1 MHQTASIVLG
11 PKNALRQ
18 LCNCS
23 QFGISHELLVQIA
36 YYSKEFISH
45 SQSPY
50 TVMQR
55 DTPIPGSE
63 LLAFLYIYYIYTYF
77 TLLN

>member
-1 MHQTASIVLG
+1 MQDTDFGRKHKLHQTATIVLG
-11 PKNALRQ
+11 PQNALRQ

-23 QFGISHELLVQIA
+23 QFGMSHELLGQIA

-55 DTPIPGSE
+55 DTPIPGFE
-63 LLAFLYIYYIYTYF
+63 LLAFF
-77 TLLN
+77 